1 MRPAWPDPKAVG
13 AAGIALLLVAC
24 ASNLANPEIPPPG
37 SPAYKEGYLDGCAS
51 GFAVAP
57 RVGAEADYRQDEA
70 QYASDGEYRR
80 GWETG
85 LNACYA
91 EEKRRPKM
99 CGPGPELL
107 SCGR

>member
-1 MRPAWPDPKAVG
+1 MRSPLPPPKAVG
-13 AAGIALLLVAC
+13 AAGIGLLLIAC
-24 ASNLANPEIPPPG
+24 ANNLVNPEIPPPG
-37 SPAYKEGYLDGCAS
+37 APAYKEGYLDGCAS

-57 RVGAEADYRQDEA
+57 RVGAETDCRRDETR
-70 QYASDGEYRR
+70 YASDGEYRR

-91 EEKRRPKM
+91 EEQRHPKM